1 MIRLPKMRLDVSML
15 PVDRIER
22 FCRKHRIRRLA
33 LFGSA
38 LREDFTSESDL
49 DVLVEFE
56 RGTRVGWAF
65 FGMQRELSEILSRKV
80 DLNTPG
86 FLSGHFRDQVLAEAM
101 DLYVAA

>member
-1 MIRLPKMRLDVSML
+1 MSIDVENLPLSE
-15 PVDRIER
+15 IER

-38 LREDFTSESDL
+38 LRDDFASDSDV

-56 RGTRVGWAF
+56 QGTRVGWAF
-65 FGMQRELSEILSRKV
+65 FGMQRELSGIIGRKV

-86 FLSGHFRDQVLAEAM
+86 FISDAFRERVLEEART
-101 DLYVAA
+101 LYVAA